1 VTPRVA
7 AAASPA
13 VAWCMRVV
21 RHVGLSWLL
30 AMAACKSGAKKPPAG
45 PPPTQIISQVR
56 GWADRA
62 CACQTDR
69 DCMAP
74 IVAEWEAAKWQL
86 RDLAAQLPPS
96 DRKAYD
102 DELTR
107 FSMCGDAAGVTV
119 WKY

>member
-1 VTPRVA
+1 
-7 AAASPA
+7 
-13 VAWCMRVV
+13 MREYPGWTEEVPDVV
-21 RHVGLSWLL
+21 KANDILSHL
-30 AMAACKSGAKKPPAG
+30 
-45 PPPTQIISQVR
+45 
-56 GWADRA
+56 
-62 CACQTDR
+62 
-69 DCMAP
+69 
-74 IVAEWEAAKWQL
+74 AEWEAAKWQL